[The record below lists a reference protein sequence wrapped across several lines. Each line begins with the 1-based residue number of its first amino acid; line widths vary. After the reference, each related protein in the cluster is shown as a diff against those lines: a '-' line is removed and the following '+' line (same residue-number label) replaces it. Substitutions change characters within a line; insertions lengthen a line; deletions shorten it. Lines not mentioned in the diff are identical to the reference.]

1 MHFLAKLMFGLML
14 ASVCLA
20 DEHKHGPNCNHDHDH
35 HGHDHHDHKGEKLAG
50 DKKAAPLPENKDP
63 SPPTLE
69 VDAENKDPT
78 QVHLKFDTKQKDGWK
93 LMVWRDNPECS
104 IRVYNVDNME
114 LETIS
119 VPVKCSQ
126 KEIIINMED
135 GDAPKTPTTLPVGRY
150 NAKIVVLKKK
160 GGDVLS
166 ESKFTEFTLGAKLAV
181 EPDSASYTAKPGML
195 TLVIG
200 VATIVFLSL

>member
-1 MHFLAKLMFGLML
+1 MYFLAKLMFGLML
-14 ASVCLA
+14 ASVSLA
-20 DEHKHGPNCNHDHDH
+20 AMDYGYGP
-35 HGHDHHDHKGEKLAG
+35 
-50 DKKAAPLPENKDP
+50 DP
-63 SPPTLE
+63 PGLV
-69 VDAENKDPT
+69 VDAKNKDPT
-78 QVHLKFDTKQKDGWK
+78 KVHLKFNTKQKDGSV
-93 LMVWRDNPECS
+93 LMVWLDNPECS

-135 GDAPKTPTTLPVGRY
+135 GDAPTTLPAGRY